1 MASSRSLLTGEEE
14 GDNDSA
20 LRSVSV
26 DSNQNKQVIYFHLV
40 LYHAKS
46 DLRIYLGCK
55 LGQTATAI
63 IDRGGDLEIRVDH
76 VARATFSE
84 VVLRGPDY
92 LSCWQLPDSVAEY
105 EQAVHKPLFA
115 VSKLKQEAGCVWNTV
130 LIAHLPQHMPLRS
143 CSPKPPLQSMHHLDG
158 QRSHYTAMDM
168 W

>member
-1 MASSRSLLTGEEE
+1 MVTTHFRKPLEGMASSRSLLTGEEE

-76 VARATFSE
+76 VARATFSAR
-84 VVLRGPDY
+84 LFFGGQIIY
-92 LSCWQLPDSVAEY
+92 LAGSYRTRWLSMDRLCIN
-105 EQAVHKPLFA
+105 LF
-115 VSKLKQEAGCVWNTV
+115 SQC
-130 LIAHLPQHMPLRS
+130 RS
-143 CSPKPPLQSMHHLDG
+143 
-158 QRSHYTAMDM
+158 
-168 W
+168 